1 MCVCDNRKCKRA
13 SCLEVQTKKQQQQ
26 RNRKQK
32 TKISSKEDSE
42 LVKLTNKNAPRLTDA
57 ADAAVVAARH

>member
-1 MCVCDNRKCKRA
+1 MQESKLSRSAN
-13 SCLEVQTKKQQQQ
+13 KKQQQQ

-57 ADAAVVAARH
+57 ADAAAVAARH